1 MDRAV
6 RRLCVAIAMTFL
18 STLSSWAQTDEP
30 QVQSVSG
37 VDLERYAGLWYE
49 IAHIPNRF
57 QRDCVRDTTTRY
69 ELRDDGRIDVINACY
84 RENGKQKRAKGLARI
99 VEGSSNSQ
107 LEVSFFKLLFFRPVW
122 GDYWILGLDSD
133 YRWVVVGT
141 PDRKYGWIL
150 SREPALEPADR
161 AQIQSILIE
170 QGYDPE
176 NFKPTA
182 HSPA

>member
-1 MDRAV
+1 MIR
-6 RRLCVAIAMTFL
+6 VALATVFTFFITASAL
-18 STLSSWAQTDEP
+18 AQTEST
-30 QVQSVSG
+30 QVRSVDR
-37 VDLERYAGLWYE
+37 VELERYAGLWYE

-57 QRDCVRDTTTRY
+57 QRDCVRDTTARY
-69 ELRDDGRIDVINACY
+69 ALRDDDKIDVINACY

-122 GDYWILGLDSD
+122 GDYWILGLDGD
-133 YRWVVVGT
+133 YRWAVVGT

-161 AQIQSILIE
+161 EQIENILIE

-176 NFKPTA
+176 SFKPTA

>member
-1 MDRAV
+1 MRRIAV
-6 RRLCVAIAMTFL
+6 AAALTFFI
-18 STLSSWAQTDEP
+18 TSSAWAQTDSTR
-30 QVQSVSG
+30 VRSVDR

-57 QRDCVRDTTTRY
+57 QRDCVLGTTARY
-69 ELRDDGRIDVINACY
+69 ALRDDGKIDVINQCY
-84 RENGKQKRAKGLARI
+84 RENGKRKRAKGLARI

-133 YRWVVVGT
+133 YRWAVIGT

-150 SREPALEPADR
+150 SREPALEPSDR
-161 AQIQSILIE
+161 EQIERILRE

-176 NFKPTA
+176 SFKPTA

>member
-1 MDRAV
+1 MRRIAFAAAV
-6 RRLCVAIAMTFL
+6 TILLTASA
-18 STLSSWAQTDEP
+18 WAQTDSTP
-30 QVQSVSG
+30 VRSVDR

-57 QRDCVRDTTTRY
+57 QRDCVRDTTARY
-69 ELRDDGRIDVINACY
+69 ALRDDGKIDVTNQCY
-84 RENGKQKRAKGLARI
+84 RENGKRKRSKGLARI

-107 LEVSFFKLLFFRPVW
+107 LKVSFFKLLFFRPVW

-133 YRWVVVGT
+133 YRWAVIGT

-150 SREPALEPADR
+150 SREPALEPTDR
-161 AQIQSILIE
+161 EQIESILRE

-176 NFKPTA
+176 SFKPTT
-182 HSPA
+182 HSSA

>member
-1 MDRAV
+1 M
-6 RRLCVAIAMTFL
+6 RRIAFATALTVFI
-18 STLSSWAQTDEP
+18 TAPAWAQTDST
-30 QVQSVSG
+30 QVRSVDR

-57 QRDCVRDTTTRY
+57 QRDCVRDTTARY
-69 ELRDDGRIDVINACY
+69 ALRDDGKIEVVNACY
-84 RENGKQKRAKGLARI
+84 RENGKRKRAKGLARV
-99 VEGSSNSQ
+99 VEGSSNGQ

-122 GDYWILGLDSD
+122 GDYWIVGLDSE
-133 YRWVVVGT
+133 YRWAVIGT

-161 AQIQSILIE
+161 EQIEIILRE

-176 NFKPTA
+176 NFKLST